1 MVCEFV
7 SKRVLNKPQQTWAV
21 RLCSVIIP
29 LTIKVTEC
37 KSSCVVSLSAK
48 WILTNFR
55 KLTFSPLPP
64 TRRHHASL
72 LRDHCFIFPV
82 LLKKICKIQIQRLT
96 SKIPWAGQLIL
107 YLTVKFACS
116 LPSFC
121 RPASQTTVLPLCPI
135 ILRAQYS
142 LRASCTSFQ
151 RISTNWQQ
159 KWLCVLCLL
168 CIYVCVCGAG
178 WHWCWQELVWEIYS
192 WRQSCL
198 AVLPICF
205 PGNGCISEA
214 VGKRGGKNALL
225 PKLGKLGTRF
235 YLWDWTGCT
244 KPTWRII
251 QATEALLWD
260 RDWRKYL
267 TREQH
272 WVSEPGLECVNII
285 NQLH

>member
-7 SKRVLNKPQQTWAV
+7 SKRVLNKPQQTWTV

-55 KLTFSPLPP
+55 KLTYSPLPP

-135 ILRAQYS
+135 ILRARCS

-168 CIYVCVCGAG
+168 CICVCVCGAG
-178 WHWCWQELVWEIYS
+178 WLWCWQELVWFTAEGNPAWPS
-192 WRQSCL
+192 FQSVSL
-198 AVLPICF
+198 VTVAFRKL
-205 PGNGCISEA
+205 SENE
-214 VGKRGGKNALL
+214 GGKMLCCPNWAN
-225 PKLGKLGTRF
+225 
-235 YLWDWTGCT
+235 W
-244 KPTWRII
+244 
-251 QATEALLWD
+251 
-260 RDWRKYL
+260 
-267 TREQH
+267 EQDFIYEIGQDARSPH
-272 WVSEPGLECVNII
+272 GG
-285 NQLH
+285 